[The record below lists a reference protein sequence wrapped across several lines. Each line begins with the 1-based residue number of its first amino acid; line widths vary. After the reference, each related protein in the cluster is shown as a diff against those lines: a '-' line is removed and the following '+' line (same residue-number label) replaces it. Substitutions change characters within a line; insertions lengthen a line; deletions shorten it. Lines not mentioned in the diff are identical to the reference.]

1 VTIISFDRSPFSR
14 KPKNK
19 NRGGVACKILL
30 VHFAKK
36 NRKRIK
42 KCWKRKSKSKTYL
55 NVGNAL

>member
-36 NRKRIK
+36 IEKE
-42 KCWKRKSKSKTYL
+42 
-55 NVGNAL
+55 